1 MKKILMFLFLWGSV
15 VLLPAQSF
23 QWAYHAGG
31 SPNGPDDEKVYRC
44 LCDEHN
50 NSYVLLYY
58 SDIMNTPRLNNI
70 PINLPSTGLTY
81 NYSFLVLASYDC
93 EGNLRWYRSIRRM
106 THYTFGD
113 YETNNSMNKS
123 YVPMEMID
131 NHIILATAGWGNRLY
146 LRDEDGHD
154 TLLVN
159 KDSVNVGVDALI
171 KLDTN
176 GNLKWANSVVCNLYP
191 VTTDDSLYF
200 CLPTSITQDN
210 ENNIMVLCKIQP
222 SVIAICPSFPLVNDN
237 LLYMLK
243 YSPEGV
249 LLSVKPFLFDS
260 GMGTTNNWS
269 QPHLSYYGGK
279 YYFVGYTSSDS
290 IIINEQP
297 VPVPEGETSSN
308 LYMACIDSTGR
319 CINYK
324 YLSPKG
330 KVSDMD
336 INEQGNIYIA
346 GGVSQEYDS
355 IPLNNPYG
363 LNGTKIF
370 LSKLDTSLN
379 VEYIKVA
386 WSYNVQKAT
395 SLALLSDNKIA
406 IGGYMGG
413 SISTFDSIQFS
424 FTGYDCF
431 VAIFDEEQM
440 QFVHAAR
447 IISDG
452 DDEGVT
458 ALAADNENNLMVC
471 GSYRGDNVLV
481 GDSVFDNY
489 GDLDIFIG
497 RYGWE
502 CGEEADWHITGIGEN
517 SLPESSL
524 KLCPNPAIS
533 LVTLESKTV
542 VMEAVAIFN
551 LMGQQQNSQIVNN
564 HHCTLDIS
572 GLAPGLYLLR
582 ASFPNG
588 RSETLRFVKQ

>member
-1 MKKILMFLFLWGSV
+1 MFLFLWGSMI
-15 VLLPAQSF
+15 LLPGQSF
-23 QWAYHAGG
+23 QWAYHAGSVYG
-31 SPNGPDDEKVYRC
+31 TDDEKVDRSF
-44 LCDEHN
+44 CDEHN
-50 NSYVLLYY
+50 NSYVLIYY
-58 SDIMNTPRLNNI
+58 SDIMNSQLNNL
-70 PINLPSTGLTY
+70 PINLPSSGLD
-81 NYSFLVLASYDC
+81 NSSFLVLVSYDC
-93 EGNLRWYRSIRRM
+93 EGNLRWYRSIQNVLYSL
-106 THYTFGD
+106 YTG
-113 YETNNSMNKS
+113 YEENGSIYKTNVS
-123 YVPMEMID
+123 MEMID
-131 NHIILATAGWGNRLY
+131 NHIILATSGSSSRFY
-146 LRDEDGHD
+146 LRDENGHD
-154 TLLVN
+154 TLLTHR
-159 KDSVNVGVDALI
+159 DSIGNSSDI
-171 KLDTN
+171 IISLDTN
-176 GNLKWANSVVCNLYP
+176 GSLIWSNSVCNDLYP
-191 VTTDDSLYF
+191 VSDYDHFYSYSPMCITHDS
-200 CLPTSITQDN
+200 DH
-210 ENNIMVLCKIQP
+210 NIIVLSRIRP
-222 SVIAICPSFPLVNDN
+222 YTGIPSFPLVNDN

-249 LLSVKPFLFDS
+249 LLSIKPFLFDS
-260 GMGTTNNWS
+260 GMSASNNWS
-269 QPHLSYYGGK
+269 QPHFSYYAGK
-279 YYFVGYTSSDS
+279 YYFVGYTYNDT
-290 IIINEQP
+290 IIVNEQS
-297 VPVPEGETSSN
+297 VSVPEGGTSFN

-319 CINYK
+319 CLNYK

-330 KVSDMD
+330 MVSDME

-440 QFVHAAR
+440 QFVHAVR
-447 IISDG
+447 IVSDG

-458 ALAADNENNLMVC
+458 ALAADNQNNLIVC

-524 KLCPNPAIS
+524 KLYPNPAIS
-533 LVTLESKTV
+533 LVTLESETA
-542 VMEAVAIFN
+542 VMETVAIFN
-551 LMGQQQNSQIVNN
+551 LMGQQQNSQTVNN

>member
-1 MKKILMFLFLWGSV
+1 MFLFLWGSMI
-15 VLLPAQSF
+15 LLPGQSF

-31 SPNGPDDEKVYRC
+31 SPNGPDDEKVYSC
-44 LCDEHN
+44 LCDERN

-70 PINLPSTGLTY
+70 PINLPSTGLYY
-81 NYSFLVLASYDC
+81 NLSFLVLASYDC
-93 EGNLRWYRSIRRM
+93 EGNLRWYRSIRNM
-106 THYTFGD
+106 APSFVD
-113 YETNNSMNKS
+113 YENASIIKNCVS
-123 YVPMEMID
+123 MEMID
-131 NHIILATAGWGNRLY
+131 HHIILATTGWGNRMY
-146 LRDEDGHD
+146 LRDENGHD
-154 TLLVN
+154 TLLAH
-159 KDSVNVGVDALI
+159 KDSVSVGADALI

-176 GNLKWANSVVCNLYP
+176 GNLKWANSVACNLYP
-191 VTTDDSLYF
+191 VITDDSLYF

-243 YSPEGV
+243 YNPEGV

-260 GMGTTNNWS
+260 GMGATNNWS

-290 IIINEQP
+290 IIVNEQP
-297 VPVPEGETSSN
+297 VPVPEGGNRIYISS
-308 LYMACIDSTGR
+308 IDTNGY
-319 CINYK
+319 CTNYK
-324 YLSPKG
+324 GLSRWG
-330 KVSDMD
+330 MIYGME
-336 INEQGNIYIA
+336 INEEGNIYLTGEAYEKFDTIL
-346 GGVSQEYDS
+346 
-355 IPLNNPYG
+355 LNNPY
-363 LNGTKIF
+363 NGGAQIF

-386 WSYNVQKAT
+386 WSSGGQPAM

-406 IGGYMGG
+406 IGGRMTG
-413 SISTFDSIQFS
+413 SIITFDSIQYS
-424 FTGYDCF
+424 FTGYNCF
-431 VAIFDEEQM
+431 IAIFDEEQM
-440 QFVHAAR
+440 QFVHAVR
-447 IISDG
+447 IVSEENALGI
-452 DDEGVT
+452 T
-458 ALAADNENNLMVC
+458 ALAADNQNNLIVC

-524 KLCPNPAIS
+524 KLYPNPAIS
-533 LVTLESKTV
+533 LVTLESETA
-542 VMEAVAIFN
+542 VMETVAIFN
-551 LMGQQQNSQIVNN
+551 LMGQQQNSQTVNN

-572 GLAPGLYLLR
+572 GLAPGLYLLW
-582 ASFPNG
+582 ASFPDG
-588 RSETLRFVKQ
+588 HSETLRFVKQ

>member
-1 MKKILMFLFLWGSV
+1 
-15 VLLPAQSF
+15 
-23 QWAYHAGG
+23 
-31 SPNGPDDEKVYRC
+31 
-44 LCDEHN
+44 
-50 NSYVLLYY
+50 
-58 SDIMNTPRLNNI
+58 MNTPRLNNI
-70 PINLPSTGLTY
+70 PINLPSTGLYY
-81 NYSFLVLASYDC
+81 NLSFLVLASYDC
-93 EGNLRWYRSIRRM
+93 EGNLRWYRSIRNM
-106 THYTFGD
+106 NPSFVD
-113 YETNNSMNKS
+113 YENASINKN
-123 YVPMEMID
+123 YVSMEMID
-131 NHIILATAGWGNRLY
+131 HHIILAISGSGSRFY
-146 LRDEDGHD
+146 LRDEVGHD
-154 TLLVN
+154 TLLVYR
-159 KDSVNVGVDALI
+159 DSANLGVDALI
-171 KLDTN
+171 KLDTI
-176 GNLKWANSVVCNLYP
+176 GNLKWANSVSCDLYP
-191 VTTDDSLYF
+191 VANYENLYTYTPTCISYDSDHNV
-200 CLPTSITQDN
+200 I
-210 ENNIMVLCKIQP
+210 VLSKIYP
-222 SVIAICPSFPLVNDN
+222 FTGIPSFPLVNEN

-260 GMGTTNNWS
+260 GMGATNNWKQS
-269 QPHLSYYGGK
+269 HLSCYGGK
-279 YYFVGYTSSDS
+279 YYFVGYTLSDT
-290 IIINEQP
+290 IIVNEQS
-297 VPVPEGETSSN
+297 VPVPEVVNSSN

-355 IPLNNPYG
+355 IPLNSPYG
-363 LNGTKIF
+363 LQGTQIF

-379 VEYIKVA
+379 VDYIKVA
-386 WSYNVQKAT
+386 WSNSTQSAL

-406 IGGYMGG
+406 IGGRMVGAT
-413 SISTFDSIQFS
+413 ITFDSIQFS

-447 IISDG
+447 IVSDG

-458 ALAADNENNLMVC
+458 ALAADNQNNLIVC

-524 KLCPNPAIS
+524 KLYPNPSIS
-533 LVTLESKTV
+533 LVTLESETA
-542 VMEAVAIFN
+542 VMETVTIFN

-582 ASFPNG
+582 ASFPDG
-588 RSETLRFVKQ
+588 RSETLRLVKQ